1 MFRPTR
7 SPGFTLLELLVA
19 LAILALSL
27 TAAMRVFGEGLRG
40 AGQAEDYLTA
50 TALAQSDLARLGI
63 ETFVPL
69 SAGNHVGRHDDRFT
83 WELRITPL
91 AMADA
96 AAPVSPH
103 AEIFSLRYTITWQDN
118 GAERSFTL
126 ETIRLG
132 SAAR

>member
-1 MFRPTR
+1 MTR

-27 TAAMRVFGEGLRG
+27 TAAMQVFGEGLRG
-40 AGQAEDYLTA
+40 ARQAEDYLTA
-50 TALAQSDLARLGI
+50 TALAQTELARLGI

-69 SAGNHVGRHDDRFT
+69 AAGRHAGRHDDRFS
-83 WELRITPL
+83 WELQIAPL
-91 AMADA
+91 GTENTGAPGLPRA
-96 AAPVSPH
+96 AL
-103 AEIFSLRYTITWQDN
+103 FSLVYRVIWQDH
-118 GAERSFTL
+118 GTERSLTL